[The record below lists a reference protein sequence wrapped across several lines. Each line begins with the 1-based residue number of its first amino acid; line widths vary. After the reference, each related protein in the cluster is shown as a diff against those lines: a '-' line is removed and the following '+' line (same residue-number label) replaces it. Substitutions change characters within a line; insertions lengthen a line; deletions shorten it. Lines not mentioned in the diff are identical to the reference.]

1 VKASDRLEEVIE
13 RMEARGRL
21 PFSLREKVL
30 EGQIAA
36 LKEILQELRKKE
48 LGG

>member
-13 RMEARGRL
+13 RMEARSRL
-21 PFSLREKVL
+21 PLYLREKVL
-30 EGQIAA
+30 EGQIEA

-48 LGG
+48 LGE